1 MSLAPG
7 SSKRSG
13 KVLRREVTDA
23 TSGYLIR
30 AAQLIGRDGLERES
44 LASLY
49 GHLVLLDQSSD
60 LDIAR
65 LVRDKVGQLHLKLGQ
80 CRSAFGGGSGGS
92 RSATA
97 SKQNRPVSLRLSSTI
112 ESRLNQGLCR

>member
-1 MSLAPG
+1 M
-7 SSKRSG
+7 
-13 KVLRREVTDA
+13 DA

-65 LVRDKVGQLHLKLGQ
+65 LVRDKVSQLHMKVGH
-80 CRSAFGGGSGGS
+80 RMSAFGGGSGRS

-97 SKQNRPVSLRLSSTI
+97 SK
-112 ESRLNQGLCR
+112 